1 MEEILKVQGLKKT
14 FKLSAKQQ
22 KIEKTKEKVKV
33 AVNDLSFTAYRGEVF
48 GLLGPNGAGKTTTLR
63 MLATLIRPDGGDAV
77 LDGAS
82 IVMEPEEVRSKIG
95 FLTSELKLEDF
106 FTPNYLFDFFA
117 DLHGMDAESRKQ
129 RKELLFKR
137 FGIDEFAE
145 VKVGNLSTGMKQRL
159 GLARVLAGQAE
170 LLLMDEPFA
179 SLDFLTRAEL
189 QSQLLAIQEKLPRT
203 IVLVTHQLEEAL
215 LLGRRIIVMHPDST
229 ICEFDLTDSPY
240 PRDLDDPTLRRLK
253 KAITD
258 QCRYTA

>member
-1 MEEILKVQGLKKT
+1 MNYILQTNSLTKKYKNFQALNGLTMNVPKGSIYGFVGK
-14 FKLSAKQQ
+14 
-22 KIEKTKEKVKV
+22 
-33 AVNDLSFTAYRGEVF
+33 
-48 GLLGPNGAGKTTTLR
+48 NGAGKTT
-63 MLATLIRPDGGDAV
+63 LIRLICGLQEPTSGSFSLYGIRNDSKDIIKSRRRMGAV
-77 LDGAS
+77 VETPS
-82 IVMEPEEVRSKIG
+82 IYMDMTAEENLKHQYLILGLPSFDCIQE
-95 FLTSELKLEDF
+95 LLKL
-106 FTPNYLFDFFA
+106 
-117 DLHGMDAESRKQ
+117 
-129 RKELLFKR
+129 
-137 FGIDEFAE
+137 
-145 VKVGNLSTGMKQRL
+145 VGLDNTGEKKAKNFSLGMKQRL

-229 ICEFDLTDSPY
+229 ICEFDLTDLPY